1 MENVDEILA
10 LFQRTGAYMHGH
22 FRLTSGLHSPEY
34 LQCALVL
41 QHPQYAEALG
51 ARLARSLEEM
61 NPTPIKVVA
70 APAMGGIIIGHEVA
84 RALKARSIFTERD
97 ASGKMTLRRGFHVE
111 PGETAVVIEDVIT
124 TGGSSREVCDLLRE
138 FGAEVAAAG
147 SIIDRS
153 DGQADLGVPRVAL
166 SSMKAI
172 AYDPSDCPLVPRRSA
187 GGEAG
192 IPQVLTS
199 PRCGASS

>member
-1 MENVDEILA
+1 MENVDDILA

-41 QHPQYAEALG
+41 QHPAYAEALG
-51 ARLARSLEEM
+51 TRLARSLEEM
-61 NPTPIKVVA
+61 NPTPIKLVV

-97 ASGKMTLRRGFHVE
+97 SSGKMTLRRGFHVD

-124 TGGSSREVCDLLRE
+124 TGGSSREVCDLLRDS
-138 FGAEVAAAG
+138 GAEVAAAG

-153 DGQADLGVPRVAL
+153 DGHADLGVPRVAL
-166 SSMKAI
+166 SSMKAV
-172 AYDPSDCPLVPRRSA
+172 AYDPSDCPLCRDGVPVEKPGSRKF
-187 GGEAG
+187 
-192 IPQVLTS
+192 
-199 PRCGASS
+199 